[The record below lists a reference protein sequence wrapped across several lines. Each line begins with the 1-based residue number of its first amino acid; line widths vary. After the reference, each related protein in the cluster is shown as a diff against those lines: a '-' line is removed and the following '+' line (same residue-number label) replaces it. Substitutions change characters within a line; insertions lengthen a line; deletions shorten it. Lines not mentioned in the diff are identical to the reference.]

1 MSNESTMQNETNPMS
16 FANRLRGTIIQLTRE
31 TEEGQEDWTPTIN
44 RLRDTLAIEIE
55 REKSSNPPVENV
67 TIDDDERPSYE
78 DNRGEDDEFELG
90 DVEDRQE
97 ETP

>member
-1 MSNESTMQNETNPMS
+1 MSIETNPMS

-55 REKSSNPPVENV
+55 REKSSNPPVENDN
-67 TIDDDERPSYE
+67 IDIDGDLIAIVFDE
-78 DNRGEDDEFELG
+78 DEE
-90 DVEDRQE
+90 E
-97 ETP
+97 ETR

>member
-1 MSNESTMQNETNPMS
+1 MSIETNPMS

-55 REKSSNPPVENV
+55 REKSSNPPVENDN
-67 TIDDDERPSYE
+67 IDIDGDLIAIVIDE
-78 DNRGEDDEFELG
+78 DEE
-90 DVEDRQE
+90 E
-97 ETP
+97 ETL

>member
-1 MSNESTMQNETNPMS
+1 MSIETNPLS

-55 REKSSNPPVENV
+55 REKSSNPPVENDN
-67 TIDDDERPSYE
+67 IDIDGDLIAIVFDE
-78 DNRGEDDEFELG
+78 DEE
-90 DVEDRQE
+90 E
-97 ETP
+97 ETR

>member
-1 MSNESTMQNETNPMS
+1 MSIETNPMS

-55 REKSSNPPVENV
+55 REKSSNPPVENDN
-67 TIDDDERPSYE
+67 IDGDLIAIVFDEDE
-78 DNRGEDDEFELG
+78 D
-90 DVEDRQE
+90 E
-97 ETP
+97 ETL

>member
-1 MSNESTMQNETNPMS
+1 MSNESTMLNETNPMS

-55 REKSSNPPVENV
+55 REKSSNPPVENDN
-67 TIDDDERPSYE
+67 IDNIDIDIDGDLIPIVFDE
-78 DNRGEDDEFELG
+78 DEE
-90 DVEDRQE
+90 E
-97 ETP
+97 ETR

>member
-1 MSNESTMQNETNPMS
+1 MSNESTMLNETNPMS

-55 REKSSNPPVENV
+55 REKSSNPPVENDN
-67 TIDDDERPSYE
+67 IDIDIDGDLIPIVFDE
-78 DNRGEDDEFELG
+78 DEE
-90 DVEDRQE
+90 E
-97 ETP
+97 ETR

>member
-1 MSNESTMQNETNPMS
+1 MSNESTMLNETNPMS

-55 REKSSNPPVENV
+55 REKSFNPPVENPV
-67 TIDDDERPSYE
+67 ENDNIDIDIDGDLIPIVFDE
-78 DNRGEDDEFELG
+78 DEE
-90 DVEDRQE
+90 E
-97 ETP
+97 ETL

>member
-1 MSNESTMQNETNPMS
+1 MSIETNPMS

-55 REKSSNPPVENV
+55 REKSSNPPVENDN
-67 TIDDDERPSYE
+67 IDIDGDLIAIVFDE
-78 DNRGEDDEFELG
+78 DEE
-90 DVEDRQE
+90 E
-97 ETP
+97 ETL